1 MKCKIIFDTKTK
13 PTYENFE
20 KAELFEE
27 CKPIWD
33 ILKFACRNR
42 NGKFIEGYLYCLEL
56 ESVYTFYYA
65 RSLDSISYIPTYQL
79 LNKLVK
85 PSPLTFNTLRKAN
98 IARIPEFKNSKG
110 EPAHSKSDGSDWSP
124 AQWLQAIIGELGE
137 YANVMKK
144 VERGD
149 LTFEE
154 AKPLIEKELADV
166 QTYLDLL
173 AFRVDVDLSKA
184 VEQKFN
190 EVSERVG
197 CSLRIE
203 NNEVVRKSDMN
214 KTYEFVLSTYSQAV
228 NYAKLGSGELTT
240 FSINNRKS
248 FVSTNSEE
256 SKLIEFEIEKEF
268 KCSGKCGVE
277 SWQVPT
283 VGTITNI
290 KVQTTNSIINE
301 NVTLSVSENDEIKVS
316 VNPKMTDEETQENSN
331 RMEKYKSSAKQIA
344 SNWIGTSKISNTT
357 RAKIEDLIEKDI
369 LDIKKSIDSESGKVS
384 DIELIVNA
392 ALMGVRFGDAAK
404 LKVDLLIKNDL
415 EEEEFNYETE
425 IHKLVDKYEGCEF
438 YPLEVSHDLIT
449 DLFGLQ
455 FQEIDT
461 LKQYVFAQA
470 KTFNLPKTKF
480 GYVKIK
486 SVNQFY
492 LFDYFSKQ
500 LGTKIVGMLINGH
513 KENKILNPNDTV
525 QFYDERNVLYNF
537 RLVKTSDKNVEVS
550 LS

>member
-1 MKCKIIFDTKTK
+1 MKCKIIKLKHEFDSTIPKI
-13 PTYENFE
+13 EEFE
-20 KAELFEE
+20 TIKEIKGHSLYNLIQNNVNKSDCWMLITSNDHGLQNNLYRIFS
-27 CKPIWD
+27 D
-33 ILKFACRNR
+33 HSYTSL
-42 NGKFIEGYLYCLEL
+42 GKLQP
-56 ESVYTFYYA
+56 SVKN
-65 RSLDSISYIPTYQL
+65 SS
-79 LNKLVK
+79 
-85 PSPLTFNTLRKAN
+85 LTFDTLRKAN
-98 IARIPEFKNSKG
+98 IQRLPEFKNSKG
-110 EPAHSKSDGSDWSP
+110 LPAHSKSDGSDWSP
-124 AQWLQAIIGELGE
+124 AQWLQAVIGELGE

-166 QTYLDLL
+166 MTYLDIL
-173 AFRVDVDLSKA
+173 AFRVGVDLAKA
-184 VEQKFN
+184 TEQKFN

-203 NNEVVRKSDMN
+203 NNEVVRKEIKAEEFKLPVTVTN
-214 KTYEFVLSTYSQAV
+214 KELREVAG
-228 NYAKLGSGELTT
+228 KLGSGELTT

-248 FVSTNSEE
+248 YVPETKKDLQEE
-256 SKLIEFEIEKEF
+256 LAK
-268 KCSGKCGVE
+268 
-277 SWQVPT
+277 
-283 VGTITNI
+283 I
-290 KVQTTNSIINE
+290 KE
-301 NVTLSVSENDEIKVS
+301 NVKARIQSGRTKWGTSILDNYDY
-316 VNPKMTDEETQENSN
+316 NPKNGELTPKLTKVVKETQENSN

-344 SNWIGTSKISNTT
+344 SNWIGTNKISNTT

-392 ALMGVRFGDAAK
+392 ALMGVKFGDAAK
-404 LKVDLLIKNDL
+404 LKVDQLIKNDL

-455 FQEIDT
+455 FQEINT

-470 KTFNLPKTKF
+470 KTFNLPKSKF

-492 LFDYFSKQ
+492 LFDFFSKQ

-513 KENKILNPNDTV
+513 KENTKLNPGDLI
-525 QFYDERNVLYNF
+525 QFYDDRNVLYNF
-537 RLVKTSDKNVEVS
+537 RLVKSSDKNVEVS
-550 LS
+550 AT